1 MKWLIRLY
9 PREWRAR
16 YGAELEDILASR
28 AASPGLVTDV
38 LLGAFDARMH
48 PHLDPLPATSRGP
61 WLLPARLR
69 SRLTPGLLVALAVY
83 VVLTASLGWLRR
95 SYGFS
100 FGLDFFAYATY
111 GLLPLLWLSSE
122 PPRGLRSHG
131 RRLLL
136 VLPGAVLT
144 GLVGTLLTNGWPP

>member
-9 PREWRAR
+9 PSEWRAR

-28 AASPGLVTDV
+28 TPSPGLIADV

-48 PHLDPLPATSRGP
+48 PQLDPLPATSRGP
-61 WLLPARLR
+61 FLLPAGLR
-69 SRLTPGLLVALAVY
+69 SRLTPSLFVGLALYLA
-83 VVLTASLGWLRR
+83 LSAGLGWLRR
-95 SYGFS
+95 IYGFN

-111 GLLPLLWLSSE
+111 GLLPLLWLSGE

-131 RRLLL
+131 RRLLI

-144 GLVGTLLTNGWPP
+144 GLVGTVLTNGLP